1 MTRALP
7 SDNGGGGLVAAAPRL
22 RLRELV
28 RRFWPYARPYR
39 AWIVVVLAL
48 IGLSQAVDT
57 AIIWLFKPVVDE
69 VLVPRDLGALV
80 PFAIAYLAL
89 VVGGGIVSFAD
100 DWLSTWVGERFLL
113 DLRTSVFRHL
123 QGLSLDFFERRR
135 LGDLIA
141 RLTGDVGAI
150 ETLVL
155 SGVTDAISY
164 VLRIGFFA
172 GALFLLD
179 WQLALFALVVT
190 PLFWLLA
197 RHFSRLIKEASREK
211 RRRSGSLS
219 AVAEESLANAQ
230 LVQAYGREEWEV
242 DRFHGEGVGAFK
254 AEMASTRLKA
264 LFTPLIDLVEVAG
277 AVIVLAAGTWALS
290 KDRISIGGLLAFL
303 AYLSQLYSPVRG
315 LSRLAGRL
323 LSATAGAE
331 RIAELLDQRPS
342 VPERPAAVSL
352 GRASGGVRFDAVRFR
367 YPEAPRPAL
376 DGLSFALEPGSTLA
390 LVGASGA
397 GKSTAA
403 KLLLRFYDPQA
414 GRVLVDGRDAR
425 ELSLS
430 SLRENVAVL
439 LQETLVLDGSIR
451 DNIAYGRPGA
461 SEAEILRAARDADA
475 HAFVMALPDGYDTQ
489 VGQRGRRL
497 SGGQRQRVAIARAM
511 VRDAPIL
518 VLDEPTT
525 GLDAESSR
533 RVLDPLR
540 RLMSG
545 RTTIVISHNLMT
557 ARYADLIVVLDH
569 GREVERGTHEELVA
583 YGGAYARMSEL
594 ALAS

>member
-1 MTRALP
+1 MKTVTDP
-7 SDNGGGGLVAAAPRL
+7 TSGLVAAAPRL

-39 AWIVVVLAL
+39 RWIGVALAL
-48 IGLSQAVDT
+48 IALSQAVDT
-57 AIIWLFKPVVDE
+57 AIIWLFMLVVDQ
-69 VLVPRDLGALV
+69 VLVPRDLAALV
-80 PFAIAYLAL
+80 PIAVAYLGL
-89 VVGGGIVSFAD
+89 VVAGGAVSFAD
-100 DWLSTWVGERFLL
+100 DWLSTWVGERFVLG
-113 DLRTSVFRHL
+113 LRTSVFRHL

-155 SGVTDAISY
+155 SGATDAASY
-164 VLRIGFFA
+164 TLRILFFA
-172 GALFLLD
+172 GALFWLQWD
-179 WQLALFALVVT
+179 LALFALVVT
-190 PLFWLLA
+190 PLFWVLA
-197 RHFSRLIKEASREK
+197 RRFSRLIKDASREK

-219 AVAEESLANAQ
+219 AVAEESLANSQ
-230 LVQAYGREEWEV
+230 LVQAYGREQWEV
-242 DRFHGEGVGAFK
+242 DRFHGESLGAFR

-264 LFTPLIDLVEVAG
+264 LFSPLIDLVEVAG
-277 AVIVLAAGTWALS
+277 ALVVLAAGTWALS
-290 KDRISIGGLLAFL
+290 QDRISIGGLLAFL
-303 AYLSQLYSPVRG
+303 AYLSQLYSPVRS

-331 RIAELLDQRPS
+331 RIAELLEERPS
-342 VPERPAAVSL
+342 VPERPAAASL
-352 GRASGGVRFDAVRFR
+352 GHASGGVRFDAVRFR
-367 YPEAPRPAL
+367 YPGTSRPAL

-390 LVGASGA
+390 LVGPSGA

-403 KLLLRFYDPQA
+403 KLLLRFYDPEA
-414 GRVLVDGRDAR
+414 GRVMVDGADVRG
-425 ELSLS
+425 LSLA
-430 SLRENVAVL
+430 SLRENIAVV

-451 DNIAYGRPGA
+451 DNIAYGRPEA
-461 SEAEILRAARDADA
+461 SEAEIVRAARDADA
-475 HAFVMALPDGYDTQ
+475 HEFVMALPDGYDTQ

-497 SGGQRQRVAIARAM
+497 SGGQRQRIAIARAM

-525 GLDAESSR
+525 GLDAESSG

-540 RLMSG
+540 RLMAG

-569 GREVERGTHEELVA
+569 GREVERGPHAELISR
-583 YGGAYARMSEL
+583 GGAYARASEL

>member
-1 MTRALP
+1 MKTVTDP
-7 SDNGGGGLVAAAPRL
+7 TSGLVAAAPRL

-39 AWIVVVLAL
+39 RWIGVALAL
-48 IGLSQAVDT
+48 IALSQAVDT
-57 AIIWLFKPVVDE
+57 AIIWLFKLVVDQ
-69 VLVPRDLGALV
+69 VLVPRDLAALV
-80 PFAIAYLAL
+80 PIAVAYLGL
-89 VVGGGIVSFAD
+89 VVAGGAVSFAD
-100 DWLSTWVGERFLL
+100 DWLSTWVGERFVLG
-113 DLRTSVFRHL
+113 LRTSVFRHL

-155 SGVTDAISY
+155 SGATDAASY
-164 VLRIGFFA
+164 TLRILFFA
-172 GALFLLD
+172 GALFWLQWD
-179 WQLALFALVVT
+179 LALFALVVT
-190 PLFWLLA
+190 PLFWVLA
-197 RHFSRLIKEASREK
+197 RRFSRLIKDASREK

-219 AVAEESLANAQ
+219 AVAEESLANSQ
-230 LVQAYGREEWEV
+230 LVQAYGREQWEV
-242 DRFHGEGVGAFK
+242 DRFHGESLGAFR

-264 LFTPLIDLVEVAG
+264 LFSPLIDLVEVAG
-277 AVIVLAAGTWALS
+277 ALVVLAAGTWALS
-290 KDRISIGGLLAFL
+290 QDRISIGGLLAFL
-303 AYLSQLYSPVRG
+303 AYLSQLYSPVRS
-315 LSRLAGRL
+315 LSRLAGML

-331 RIAELLDQRPS
+331 RIAELLEERPS
-342 VPERPAAVSL
+342 VPERPAAASL
-352 GRASGGVRFDAVRFR
+352 GHASGGVRFDAVRFR
-367 YPEAPRPAL
+367 YPGTSRPAP

-390 LVGASGA
+390 LVGPSGA

-403 KLLLRFYDPQA
+403 KLLLRFYDPEA
-414 GRVLVDGRDAR
+414 GRVMVDGADVRG
-425 ELSLS
+425 LSLA
-430 SLRENVAVL
+430 SLRENIAVV

-451 DNIAYGRPGA
+451 DNIAYGRPEA
-461 SEAEILRAARDADA
+461 SEAEIVRAARDADA
-475 HAFVMALPDGYDTQ
+475 HEFVMALPDGYDTQ

-497 SGGQRQRVAIARAM
+497 SGGQRQRIAIARAM

-525 GLDAESSR
+525 GLDAESSG

-540 RLMSG
+540 RLMAG

-569 GREVERGTHEELVA
+569 GREVERGPHAELISR
-583 YGGAYARMSEL
+583 GGAYARASEL

>member
-1 MTRALP
+1 MKTVTDP
-7 SDNGGGGLVAAAPRL
+7 TSGLVAAAPRL

-39 AWIVVVLAL
+39 RWIGVALAL
-48 IGLSQAVDT
+48 IALSQAVDT
-57 AIIWLFKPVVDE
+57 AIIWLFKLVVDQ
-69 VLVPRDLGALV
+69 VLVPRDLAALV
-80 PFAIAYLAL
+80 PIAVAYLGL
-89 VVGGGIVSFAD
+89 VVAGGAVSFAD
-100 DWLSTWVGERFLL
+100 DWLSTWVGERFVLG
-113 DLRTSVFRHL
+113 LRTSVFRHL

-155 SGVTDAISY
+155 SGATDAASY
-164 VLRIGFFA
+164 TLRILFFA
-172 GALFLLD
+172 GALFWLQWD
-179 WQLALFALVVT
+179 LALFALVVT
-190 PLFWLLA
+190 PFFWVLA
-197 RHFSRLIKEASREK
+197 RRFSRLIKDASREK

-219 AVAEESLANAQ
+219 AVAEESLANSQ
-230 LVQAYGREEWEV
+230 LVQAYGREQWEV
-242 DRFHGEGVGAFK
+242 DRFHGESLGAFR

-264 LFTPLIDLVEVAG
+264 LFSPLIDLVEVAG
-277 AVIVLAAGTWALS
+277 ALVVLAAGTWALS
-290 KDRISIGGLLAFL
+290 QDRISIGGLLAFL
-303 AYLSQLYSPVRG
+303 AYLSQLYSPVRS

-331 RIAELLDQRPS
+331 RIAELLEERPS
-342 VPERPAAVSL
+342 VPERPAAASL
-352 GRASGGVRFDAVRFR
+352 GHASGGVRFDAVRFR
-367 YPEAPRPAL
+367 YPGTSRPAL

-390 LVGASGA
+390 LVGPSGA

-403 KLLLRFYDPQA
+403 KLLLRFYDPEA
-414 GRVLVDGRDAR
+414 GRVMVDGADVRG
-425 ELSLS
+425 LSLA
-430 SLRENVAVL
+430 SLRENIAVV

-451 DNIAYGRPGA
+451 DNIAYGRPEA
-461 SEAEILRAARDADA
+461 SEAEIVRAARDADA
-475 HAFVMALPDGYDTQ
+475 HEFVMALPDGYDTQ

-497 SGGQRQRVAIARAM
+497 SGGQRQRIAIARAM

-525 GLDAESSR
+525 GLDAESSG

-540 RLMSG
+540 RLMAG

-569 GREVERGTHEELVA
+569 GREVERGPHAELISR
-583 YGGAYARMSEL
+583 GGAYARASEL